1 MDLKYKF
8 DNRPHVI
15 PEALRSTQENRIM
28 KADWG
33 TPAQGI
39 AKDTAYST
47 GRHFDHCFLLVLLYV
62 YVDLFIE
69 VVVDLHAVIRKN
81 ADIWVPRKV
90 IYFTWLTEHLH
101 TTVNLSSI
109 PGTPVITRITDTS
122 TSLFLSPLQLL
133 GNNVCSCLCFVISKL
148 L

>member
-1 MDLKYKF
+1 MSGLWKREMGLKYKF

-15 PEALRSTQENRIM
+15 PETLRSTQENRIM

-62 YVDLFIE
+62 YVDLFIGSCRLTCGYKKE
-69 VVVDLHAVIRKN
+69 CR
-81 ADIWVPRKV
+81 
-90 IYFTWLTEHLH
+90 YFLCLPLGFHPKSLISHGLQSTCILQSTFPASQGP
-101 TTVNLSSI
+101 LSLPI
-109 PGTPVITRITDTS
+109 
-122 TSLFLSPLQLL
+122 L
-133 GNNVCSCLCFVISKL
+133 
-148 L
+148 